1 VYDAKKLLDDVAKMV
16 DKQKKDRGIA
26 KLPVASFVP

>member
-1 VYDAKKLLDDVAKMV
+1 VAKMV